1 MLKNARRLG
10 MPESK
15 KPIVSEKLLKRLKK
29 ARKTHINLY
38 FITSAI
44 ILQVIYDENSYNA
57 FIFTIQDFLQLTSHA
72 I

>member
-1 MLKNARRLG
+1 MLNNAKRLG

-38 FITSAI
+38 DLAKRQIKHCI
-44 ILQVIYDENSYNA
+44 
-57 FIFTIQDFLQLTSHA
+57 
-72 I
+72 